1 MNPYKKLIGWL
12 AKRVAKKRPTNIIR
26 QQQKKGYP
34 YLGSLDANFQDYA
47 RKNLLP
53 LKGFGIQMPKKI
65 SKPALKTKTVTGKQ
79 LRIPGMQSGGSL
91 RKVNGSWVRK

>member
-1 MNPYKKLIGWL
+1 
-12 AKRVAKKRPTNIIR
+12 
-26 QQQKKGYP
+26 
-34 YLGSLDANFQDYA
+34 
-47 RKNLLP
+47 
-53 LKGFGIQMPKKI
+53 KKI